1 MPPAGVPIQVPPVGD
16 GEANANVVQ
25 NIDPPVPV
33 IDAGQEGASVMA
45 VDSRKFQELISTS
58 IAKGVEIGVA
68 KALAILEPGRSAP
81 THVASDGPIP
91 STSSATSTLPSGSL
105 PVPSMVQA
113 STSNLQQPTPSSANV
128 EMSNIIAASSLP
140 PQLPG
145 RPAADATA
153 QSNPLDFMVP
163 QKIKDKIWAREF
175 VELSTLLLDEDQ
187 GMELQISS
195 HSSKPTFTLVPKT
208 KREVNTIA
216 RWTKAFNCFT
226 AVYSRKWPEEIP
238 GLLKHMEVV
247 VGLADDNTNWKAY
260 DKGSEGSMPMA
271 WSSLARSI
279 LICTFLRP
287 DLPFTRVVDSQVTLT
302 ARGKEERG
310 RSPNNTLVDSAS
322 NSTTGRSV
330 MAATTSTHATIV
342 KDTTR
347 SLSVKKGK
355 KNWTQ
360 GPTPGRVRNTP
371 VKPDVLSHYLQ
382 GYDQEKASYLV
393 DGFSYGFHV
402 ESEGLVG
409 SRTEVHNPRMAEH
422 LQQPTP

>member
-1 MPPAGVPIQVPPVGD
+1 MPPVRRGRVATRSATSAVHTRRRGGRAGGTIQVPPAAVPIQVPPVGD

-33 IDAGQEGASVMA
+33 IDAGQEAAPVMGL
-45 VDSRKFQELISTS
+45 DPRKFEELISTS

-81 THVASDGPIP
+81 MHVASDGPIP
-91 STSSATSTLPSGSL
+91 STSSATSTLPSSSL
-105 PVPSMVQA
+105 PVPSGVPA
-113 STSNLQQPTPSSANV
+113 STSNLHQSTPSSANV
-128 EMSNIIAASSLP
+128 EMSNTIAASSLP

-216 RWTKAFNCFT
+216 SWTKAFNCFT

-247 VGLADDNTNWKAY
+247 VGLADDNANWKAY
-260 DKGSEGSMPMA
+260 DKGFRRLHANGLEQFGQINIDLYL
-271 WSSLARSI
+271 SSS
-279 LICTFLRP
+279 
-287 DLPFTRVVDSQVTLT
+287 
-302 ARGKEERG
+302 
-310 RSPNNTLVDSAS
+310 RSPFHKSSGQSGDADRE
-322 NSTTGRSV
+322 G
-330 MAATTSTHATIV
+330 
-342 KDTTR
+342 KGG
-347 SLSVKKGK
+347 KGK
-355 KNWTQ
+355 KSKQHPRGFCFKFHNGKKCDGCDYKHTCYNCQ
-360 GPTPGRVRNTP
+360 GHHAVTKCEKGRDKQDTRI
-371 VKPDVLSHYLQ
+371 
-382 GYDQEKASYLV
+382 
-393 DGFSYGFHV
+393 
-402 ESEGLVG
+402 
-409 SRTEVHNPRMAEH
+409 NPRQGKKH
-422 LQQPTP
+422 TR

>member
-1 MPPAGVPIQVPPVGD
+1 MPPVRRGRVATRSATSAVHTRRRGGRAGGSIHMPPAGVSIQVPPVGD

-45 VDSRKFQELISTS
+45 LDPRKFEELISTS

-68 KALAILEPGRSAP
+68 KALAILEPGRS
-81 THVASDGPIP
+81 DGPIP
-91 STSSATSTLPSGSL
+91 STSSATSALPSGSL
-105 PVPSMVQA
+105 PVPSVVPA
-113 STSNLQQPTPSSANV
+113 STSNLQQLTPSSAQPLANV

-153 QSNPLDFMVP
+153 QSNPFDFMVP
-163 QKIKDKIWAREF
+163 QKIKDKMWAREF

-247 VGLADDNTNWKAY
+247 VGLADDNANWKEY
-260 DKGSEGSMPMA
+260 DKGFRRLHANGLEQFGQINIDLYL
-271 WSSLARSI
+271 SLS
-279 LICTFLRP
+279 
-287 DLPFTRVVDSQVTLT
+287 
-302 ARGKEERG
+302 
-310 RSPNNTLVDSAS
+310 RSPFHKSSGQSGDSDRE
-322 NSTTGRSV
+322 G
-330 MAATTSTHATIV
+330 
-342 KDTTR
+342 KGG
-347 SLSVKKGK
+347 KGK
-355 KNWTQ
+355 KSKQHPHGFCFKFHSGKKCDGCDYKHTCYNCQ
-360 GPTPGRVRNTP
+360 GHHAVTKCGKGKD
-371 VKPDVLSHYLQ
+371 KPDT
-382 GYDQEKASYLV
+382 
-393 DGFSYGFHV
+393 
-402 ESEGLVG
+402 
-409 SRTEVHNPRMAEH
+409 RINPRQGKKH
-422 LQQPTP
+422 TR

>member
-1 MPPAGVPIQVPPVGD
+1 MPPVRPGRVATRSATSAVHTRRRGGRAGGSIQVPPARVSIQVPPVGD

-45 VDSRKFQELISTS
+45 LDPRKFEEIISTS

-68 KALAILEPGRSAP
+68 MALAILEPGRSAP
-81 THVASDGPIP
+81 THVASDGPNP
-91 STSSATSTLPSGSL
+91 STSSATSALPSGSL
-105 PVPSMVQA
+105 PVASAVPA
-113 STSNLQQPTPSSANV
+113 STSNLQQPTPSSAQPPANV

-145 RPAADATA
+145 RPAAEATA

-216 RWTKAFNCFT
+216 CWTKAFNCFT

-247 VGLADDNTNWKAY
+247 VGLADDTANWKAY
-260 DKGSEGSMPMA
+260 DKGFRRLHANGLEQFGQINIDLYL
-271 WSSLARSI
+271 SSS
-279 LICTFLRP
+279 
-287 DLPFTRVVDSQVTLT
+287 
-302 ARGKEERG
+302 
-310 RSPNNTLVDSAS
+310 RSPFHKSSGQSGDSDREGKS
-322 NSTTGRSV
+322 G
-330 MAATTSTHATIV
+330 
-342 KDTTR
+342 
-347 SLSVKKGK
+347 KGK
-355 KNWTQ
+355 KSKQHTRGFCFKFHSGKKCDGCDYKYTCYNCQ
-360 GPTPGRVRNTP
+360 GHHAVTKCRKGKD
-371 VKPDVLSHYLQ
+371 KPDT
-382 GYDQEKASYLV
+382 
-393 DGFSYGFHV
+393 
-402 ESEGLVG
+402 
-409 SRTEVHNPRMAEH
+409 RTNPRQGKKH
-422 LQQPTP
+422 TR